1 MTILN
6 SSPDRERL
14 EVDLCVVGAGIVG
27 VAHAHEARRRGLS
40 VALLDR
46 DDRAVGASV
55 RNFGHAFFTAVADE
69 DFDCSMRSRERWLE
83 LGRRAG
89 LNVRRDGTLLVAR
102 APDEL
107 DVIQGVAADP
117 DRKVRVLT
125 PDAAGRLAP
134 IPTGELVGAIHC
146 SLDIR
151 VDPRRAVASLARL
164 LEEDQDAHMRWGET
178 VCEIAPGAVITDR
191 VSVRAD
197 AIVIAPGP
205 DWSTLPEPARA
216 GLSKL
221 TLCKLQML
229 RIASPH
235 GRTFAPGLA
244 TGLSMI
250 RYPAFTDQPASED
263 LRRRLTAQ
271 RPELIDA
278 GIHLLVTQLPDGDL
292 VIGDTHEYGSTPSP
306 FASEALNEL
315 LVDEARSLLGV
326 EELLVRERW
335 VGIYPVLA
343 GVASTS
349 DGHLLVTDP
358 LEGVR
363 VVEVISGLG
372 MTMAFGKAAT
382 VLDGLGLSV
391 AR

>member
-1 MTILN
+1 MTIFN
-6 SSPDRERL
+6 SPPDRERL

-27 VAHAHEARRRGLS
+27 LAHAHEARRRGLS

-46 DDRAVGASV
+46 DERAVGASV

-69 DFDCSMRSRERWLE
+69 DFDCALRSRERWLE

-89 LNVRRDGTLLVAR
+89 LHLRRDGTLLVAR
-102 APDEL
+102 AADEL

-117 DRKVRVLT
+117 DRKVQVLT
-125 PDAAGRLAP
+125 PEGAGRLAP
-134 IPTGELVGAIHC
+134 IPTDALIGAIHC
-146 SLDIR
+146 SLDLR
-151 VDPRRAVASLARL
+151 VDPRRAVACLARL
-164 LEEDQDAHMRWGET
+164 LEEDQDAHVRWGEA
-178 VCEIAPGAVITDR
+178 VCEIGPGAVITDR
-191 VSVRAD
+191 VSVRAH

-205 DWSTLPEPARA
+205 DWSALPAPARA
-216 GLSKL
+216 GLSEL

-229 RIASPH
+229 RVASPH

-244 TGLSMI
+244 TGLSLV
-250 RYPAFTDQPASED
+250 RYPAFIDQPASEE

-292 VIGDTHEYGSTPSP
+292 VVGDTHEYSSTPSP
-306 FASEALNEL
+306 FASEQLNEL
-315 LVDEARSLLGV
+315 LLEEARGLLGV

-335 VGIYPVLA
+335 VGIYPVLVGA
-343 GVASTS
+343 ASAP

-382 VLDGLGLSV
+382 VLDGLGLAV